1 MRHAQDQS
9 ARTDASQV
17 IDGLFHLPPEGI
29 DPDQLPLP
37 RFGLDSSIGSWA
49 ELRERIAKLQA
60 DAAPGQ
66 KVKLVFVARHG
77 QVRFSADCAVADSL
91 RARTTSLR
99 RSTGGRLS
107 IASWPGSTRTVR
119 DLFSRQ
125 ADPAGEG
132 LVWGPDPP
140 LTELGEQ
147 VRCIER
153 R

>member
-37 RFGLDSSIGSWA
+37 RFGLDSSIASWA

-66 KVKLVFVARHG
+66 KVKVVFVARHG
-77 QVRFSADCAVADSL
+77 QVRFPATQPCYERKLTRSGHAQSRRGEVRAAGVLQQAGWAIHRRCATCSL
-91 RARTTSLR
+91 
-99 RSTGGRLS
+99 
-107 IASWPGSTRTVR
+107 
-119 DLFSRQ
+119 
-125 ADPAGEG
+125 
-132 LVWGPDPP
+132 
-140 LTELGEQ
+140 
-147 VRCIER
+147 
-153 R
+153 